1 MCGRFTIGEVG
12 ELVTRFSIDHPLA
25 DMPRPRYDI
34 APTQDV
40 PIVIGRGSRSL
51 VMMRWGLVPFWA
63 KDLKVGNRMINARSE
78 TVSTRP
84 AYRVPLKDRR
94 CIVPT
99 TGFYEWKRAEGG
111 KVPYLVRLKDEGLF
125 GMAGLY
131 DRWLSPQGEEVL
143 SFTILTTAA
152 NDLMLDIH
160 DRMPV
165 ILAREDE
172 ELWVRPEPLP
182 DGELAR
188 ISRPFPSE
196 HMEAWEVSKRVN
208 DVSKDDPQL
217 VCPARKPCPTGQWF

>member
-25 DMPRPRYDI
+25 DMPRPRYNI

-40 PIVIGRGSRSL
+40 PVVVGRGSRSL

-84 AYRVPLKDRR
+84 AYRTSLKDRR

-99 TGFYEWKRAEGG
+99 TGFYEWKRAENG
-111 KVPYLVRLKDEGLF
+111 KVPYLVRLKDEKLF

-131 DRWLSPQGEEVL
+131 DRWRSPQGEEVH

-165 ILAREDE
+165 VLAREDE

-182 DGELAR
+182 DGALAR

-196 HMEAWEVSKRVN
+196 RMDAYPVSRAVN
-208 DVSKDDPQL
+208 DISREGAEL
-217 VCPARKPCPTGQWF
+217 VRPAEGARPAARWF